1 MEATSSRLKDLHTLR
16 ENLEQDLHKIDEAMR
31 KLREAMCDLHDSR
44 FKTDNALA
52 IAETELDRI
61 TRQ

>member
-31 KLREAMCDLHDSR
+31 
-44 FKTDNALA
+44 NALA
-52 IAETELDRI
+52 IVETELDRI